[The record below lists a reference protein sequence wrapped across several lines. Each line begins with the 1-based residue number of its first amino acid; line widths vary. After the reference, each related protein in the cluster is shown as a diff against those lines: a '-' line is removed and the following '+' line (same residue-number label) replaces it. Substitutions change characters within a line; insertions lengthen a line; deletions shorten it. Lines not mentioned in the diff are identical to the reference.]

1 MNLFIM
7 NLDEILAWYKP
18 QNDNEK
24 YILEVVRDANLIKE
38 DSNTELVSLEERL
51 SDAEYERNKFED
63 ELDDANLDIDRLTN
77 EIQSL
82 ENTIDGLETKLEDV
96 RDELS
101 DIHERHDD

>member
-38 DSNTELVSLEERL
+38 DHNTELVSLEEQL
-51 SDAEYERNKFED
+51 SDTEYERNKFED
-63 ELDDANLDIDRLTN
+63 ELDDANLDIDRLTK

-82 ENTIDGLETKLEDV
+82 ENTIDGLETKLEDA
-96 RDELS
+96 EN
-101 DIHERHDD
+101 DIRIQHEVI